1 VRDPKPYG
9 GMITYHDL
17 EKTST
22 DKMWTDLMTHLPRLD
37 ISRKRAAKTPNPRF
51 RSADNYE
58 LKKRATKWLV
68 NDTLRKGGKI
78 IAQLNWPIRLRCETA
93 QNTNDANKTRHALN
107 NNDGGYLTVF
117 HKDSHQ
123 YLLKF

>member
-1 VRDPKPYG
+1 MRDPKPYG

-58 LKKRATKWLV
+58 LTKRTTKWLV
-68 NDTLRKGGKI
+68 NDTLRKGGKHHCAAKLANQ
-78 IAQLNWPIRLRCETA
+78 IALRNCA
-93 QNTNDANKTRHALN
+93 K
-107 NNDGGYLTVF
+107 Y
-117 HKDSHQ
+117 K
-123 YLLKF
+123 